1 MEYCVEFFVCR
12 SAIKHVNTKNSV
24 NDKLIMVSYFSSI
37 LLPLLVALFLSSWKV
52 NICNNTCCVPQVKS
66 VLRISHEL
74 RFCCC

>member
-37 LLPLLVALFLSSWKV
+37 LSSPSSGSFV
-52 NICNNTCCVPQVKS
+52 S
-66 VLRISHEL
+66 E
-74 RFCCC
+74 